1 MKKPLFALPNGWAT
15 SPWGSCTSCPDVNLK
30 VESTTHRPIREEYQT
45 ALEAAF
51 ERHFKQVQMS
61 EDASQAADAE
71 S

>member
-1 MKKPLFALPNGWAT
+1 ME
-15 SPWGSCTSCPDVNLK
+15 GSCTSCPDVNLK